1 MAQITNTYSTY
12 DAVGNREELMDTIFM
27 ISPEETPFL
36 SLIGRKGCESRYPE
50 WQTDTLATPDETNA
64 QIEGDDWSYDAISP
78 TARVGNYT
86 QISDKKIIIS
96 RTQERVSKAGRR
108 SELAREVRKKGVE
121 LRIDMEVIALFN
133 QASLAGNDSTARQSG
148 GFRAWLESNTDL
160 GATGAD
166 GGFNSGTGIV
176 DAATNGT
183 QRALTKTILDNLIEA
198 TYTSG
203 GNATVFM
210 TSPYAK
216 RVFST
221 FMSDTNV
228 AQFRTNMSGKKQG
241 IITGAADIYVSD
253 FGEINVVPN
262 RQLSR
267 HGATSARNAFLITPD
282 MVELAVL
289 DPIKLE
295 RPAKTGDAHK
305 RVLITEWTLC
315 VKNEAA
321 HGVAADLFGLT
332 ASS

>member
-1 MAQITNTYSTY
+1 
-12 DAVGNREELMDTIFM
+12 MDVIFM

-36 SLIGRKGCESRYPE
+36 SLIGRKGCESRFPE
-50 WQTDTLATPDETNA
+50 WQKDTLAVPDETNA
-64 QIEGDDWSYDAISP
+64 QIEGDDWTYDAVVP
-78 TARVGNYT
+78 TERVGNHT

-121 LRIDMEVIALFN
+121 LRTDMEIISMFN
-133 QASLAGNDSTARQSG
+133 QASLLGSDVLARQSG
-148 GFRAWLESNTDL
+148 GFRAWLETNTDL
-160 GATGAD
+160 GATGVD
-166 GGFNSGTGIV
+166 GGFNTGTSIV

-183 QRALTKTILDNLIEA
+183 QRAFTKTILDNLIESV
-198 TYTSG
+198 YTSG
-203 GNATVFM
+203 GNPTVLM
-210 TSPYAK
+210 TSPYVK

-241 IITGAADIYVSD
+241 VVTAAADIYISD
-253 FGEINVVPN
+253 FGEISVVPN
-262 RQLSR
+262 RQMAR
-267 HGATSARNAFLITPD
+267 HGADSARNAFLITPD

-289 DPIKLE
+289 DPVKLE
-295 RPAKTGDAHK
+295 KPAKTGDAHK

-315 VKNEAA
+315 VKNEEA

-332 ASS
+332 AAS